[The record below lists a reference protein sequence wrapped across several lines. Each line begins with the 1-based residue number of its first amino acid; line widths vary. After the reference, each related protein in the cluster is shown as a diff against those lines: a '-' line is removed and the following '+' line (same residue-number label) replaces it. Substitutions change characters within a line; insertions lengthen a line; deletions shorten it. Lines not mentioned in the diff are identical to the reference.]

1 MELRP
6 FAFPEQRAPPSVHP
20 PDKMEIPT
28 LSHLSEFSFRPVF
41 QKSSNRIFSK
51 KKIRHFVTFLEKV
64 QSHQLSYVT
73 LSVIFSFFFASSL
86 SINEQNKR
94 HQLFTVDALWVTHY
108 SLFTK
113 LKFSSVRQIGIYL
126 FLSCV
131 NGSSI
136 FDVISPYFTNNHIK
150 FITIEL
156 WKKNISIINSYVHL
170 CNIHFI
176 YQWKCFFKQ
185 PIST

>member
-6 FAFPEQRAPPSVHP
+6 FAFPAQRAPPSVHP

-113 LKFSSVRQIGIYL
+113 LKV
-126 FLSCV
+126 
-131 NGSSI
+131 
-136 FDVISPYFTNNHIK
+136 SPYSDSNLPSKTSRLLI
-150 FITIEL
+150 
-156 WKKNISIINSYVHL
+156 NISVTL
-170 CNIHFI
+170 
-176 YQWKCFFKQ
+176 
-185 PIST
+185 

>member
-6 FAFPEQRAPPSVHP
+6 FAFPAQRAPPSVHP

-94 HQLFTVDALWVTHY
+94 HQLFTVDALWITHY

-113 LKFSSVRQIGIYL
+113 LKFHSYFDNSFLYELSTHIAPKGAVIKIDITATVRT
-126 FLSCV
+126 
-131 NGSSI
+131 
-136 FDVISPYFTNNHIK
+136 ISPQD
-150 FITIEL
+150 
-156 WKKNISIINSYVHL
+156 S
-170 CNIHFI
+170 
-176 YQWKCFFKQ
+176 
-185 PIST
+185 PIASGTVPSAA

>member
-6 FAFPEQRAPPSVHP
+6 FAFPAQRAPPSVHP

-51 KKIRHFVTFLEKV
+51 NKSRHFVTFLGK
-64 QSHQLSYVT
+64 SPIASAL
-73 LSVIFSFFFASSL
+73 IFDLIGHIQFFFTSPL

-108 SLFTK
+108 SIVLPIF
-113 LKFSSVRQIGIYL
+113 VRLRKYAGCKAFCCI
-126 FLSCV
+126 
-131 NGSSI
+131 
-136 FDVISPYFTNNHIK
+136 
-150 FITIEL
+150 
-156 WKKNISIINSYVHL
+156 
-170 CNIHFI
+170 
-176 YQWKCFFKQ
+176 
-185 PIST
+185 